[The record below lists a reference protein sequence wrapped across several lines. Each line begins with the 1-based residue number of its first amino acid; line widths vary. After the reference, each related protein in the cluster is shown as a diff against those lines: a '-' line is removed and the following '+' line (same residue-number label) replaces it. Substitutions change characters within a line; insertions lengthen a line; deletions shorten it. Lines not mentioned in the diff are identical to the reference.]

1 MDNVD
6 VDVDVDILS
15 GWNLDTGDWEIEI
28 RQYYNTYNGQTNTN

>member
-1 MDNVD
+1 MDN

-28 RQYYNTYNGQTNTN
+28 RQYNTYNGQTNTN